1 VESTELFIVE
11 GQSAGG
17 TAGMGRDREF
27 QAILPLRGVILNVEK
42 ARIDKMLSNE
52 EIRNLITALGTG
64 IGQDE
69 FDLSRLRYGK
79 VIIMT
84 DADIDGAHIRTLLL
98 TFFFRQMQ
106 PIIENGN
113 LYIAKPP
120 LYRLTRRSKKEYV
133 HDDRALQARLLELG
147 ASDAALKIKLNGS
160 EKELGEQQ
168 FAGLLGALAELEQ
181 TIAKLE
187 AQGVRFQE
195 YLDSRRADE
204 DGRMPL
210 YRVVH
215 TDAEGRSS
223 EHTFYTESEHDAFVV
238 QLAEEAKARGADLH
252 IEEAEDLSRLQEEG
266 SPDGL
271 RLFRIDQAGR
281 IGSAVS
287 RIAELGIPM
296 NLLYAQ
302 EGEEPPFSL
311 QANGDVVPVRS
322 LLGIIPAVR
331 NLGREGL
338 DIQRYKGLG
347 EMDAGE
353 LAETTLN
360 PATRKTVQVT
370 IGDAI
375 TADHF
380 FSILAGKD
388 VKRRRE
394 FIEQHALEVQN
405 LDV

>member
-1 VESTELFIVE
+1 VE

-69 FDLSRLRYGK
+69 FDVGKLRYGK
-79 VIIMT
+79 IIIMT

-106 PIIENGN
+106 PLIETGH

-120 LYRLTRRSKKEYV
+120 LYKVTRRSKKEYV
-133 HDDRALQARLLELG
+133 HDDRALQAKLLDLG
-147 ASDAALKIKLNGS
+147 AADAALTIKLNGS
-160 EKELGEQQ
+160 EKELSGEPFRQ
-168 FAGLLGALAELEQ
+168 LLAALAELEQ
-181 TIAKLE
+181 MIVKLDV
-187 AQGVRFQE
+187 QGIRFTD
-195 YLDSRRADE
+195 YLASRRADAE
-204 DGRMPL
+204 GQLPL
-210 YRVVH
+210 YRVLH
-215 TDAEGRSS
+215 TDENGAET
-223 EHTFYTESEHDAFVV
+223 EETFYTEEDYDAFVMG
-238 QLAEEAKARGADLH
+238 LSEEARGRGIDLR
-252 IEEAEDLSRLQEEG
+252 IVELENLSDLGRDAAPNSCRA
-266 SPDGL
+266 
-271 RLFRIDQAGR
+271 FRIDQAP
-281 IGSAVS
+281 
-287 RIAELGIPM
+287 RIAEAVGRVDEAGIPID
-296 NLLYAQ
+296 LLYER
-302 EGEEPPFSL
+302 EGESAPFAL
-311 QANGDVVPVRS
+311 QVNGSSMPVGS
-322 LLGIIPAVR
+322 LLGLIPAVR
-331 NLGREGL
+331 IIGREGL

-360 PATRKTVQVT
+360 PETRKTMQVT